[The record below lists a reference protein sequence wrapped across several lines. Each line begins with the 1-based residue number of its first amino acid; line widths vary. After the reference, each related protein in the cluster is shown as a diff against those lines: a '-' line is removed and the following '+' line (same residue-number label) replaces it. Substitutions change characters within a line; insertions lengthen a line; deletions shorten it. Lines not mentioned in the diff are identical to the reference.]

1 MTPLSSSKGEAI
13 AVQYAALCWRRRAG
27 EVQVLLVTSREQ
39 GRWVI
44 PKGWPMKG
52 RDPHKAAA
60 REAWE
65 EAGVRGKARPAP
77 LGVYHYAKNRGEAG
91 VVPCRV
97 QVFELP
103 VERLAQSWPED
114 SQRRRKW
121 FAPQEAANRVQEP
134 ELRAILAGFA
144 PERTRACALRAAQ
157 RALSLRQDNDGG
169 GNDPL

>member
-1 MTPLSSSKGEAI
+1 MTSASLPLGAPI
-13 AVQYAALCWRRRAG
+13 AVQYAALCWRQRAG

-77 LGVYHYAKNRGEAG
+77 LGIYHYDKNRGAAG

-97 QVFELP
+97 QVFELA
-103 VERLAQSWPED
+103 VERVTKSWPED

-121 FAPQEAANRVQEP
+121 VSPQEAANRVQEP
-134 ELRAILAGFA
+134 ELRAL
-144 PERTRACALRAAQ
+144 
-157 RALSLRQDNDGG
+157 LSAFIPQGLSA
-169 GNDPL
+169 